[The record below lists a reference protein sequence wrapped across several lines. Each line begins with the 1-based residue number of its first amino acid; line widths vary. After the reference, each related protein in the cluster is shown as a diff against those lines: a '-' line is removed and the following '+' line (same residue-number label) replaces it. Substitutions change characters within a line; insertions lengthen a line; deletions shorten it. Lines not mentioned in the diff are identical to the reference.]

1 MTSREQKIS
10 RQPESGELRANAE
23 STGRGNGTSG
33 ADGNDGVETVRAFVS
48 RKRAASAG
56 RLFPL
61 RPEIQQPREARPI
74 WLAALLAMPCHATSD
89 TEHREVLWSCIAGR
103 AVYTNSS
110 TETEFIQP
118 LGVKLQRGDTLAV
131 FWTPGES
138 AYTVEVYKPNEL
150 VA

>member
-1 MTSREQKIS
+1 MTSREQKIG
-10 RQPESGELRANAE
+10 RQPESGELGVTAGAVENDEAE
-23 STGRGNGTSG
+23 R
-33 ADGNDGVETVRAFVS
+33 VRAFVS
-48 RKRAASAG
+48 RRRAASAG
-56 RLFPL
+56 RLFPPK
-61 RPEIQQPREARPI
+61 PEIQQPREARPI
-74 WLAALLAMPCHATSD
+74 WLAALLATPFRATSD
-89 TEHREVLWSCIAGR
+89 TQQREVLWSCIAGR

-138 AYTVEVYKPNEL
+138 EYTVEVYKPNEL

>member
-10 RQPESGELRANAE
+10 RQPESGELRVTA
-23 STGRGNGTSG
+23 G
-33 ADGNDGVETVRAFVS
+33 AFENDEAETVRAFVS
-48 RKRAASAG
+48 RRRAASAG

-61 RPEIQQPREARPI
+61 KPEIQQPREARPI
-74 WLAALLAMPCHATSD
+74 WLAALLATPFRATSA
-89 TEHREVLWSCIAGR
+89 TQQREVLWSCIAGR

-138 AYTVEVYKPNEL
+138 EYTVEVYKPNEL